1 MSPLQK
7 LMEGM
12 AKFILPDSRS
22 LGANGQ
28 VRLAAEADLAADP
41 GGPYFDGVGD
51 RRAGGYHK
59 DGRAERGG
67 GRRGRLARRLEGL
80 KADAL
85 ISARASAH
93 GGDARIQPTPTCSQ
107 PLTQRNNCSQQ
118 SVRST
123 KPPLQAEGGTRWDQL
138 GATNSCSP
146 PGRRRRRRR
155 ASSSGPSR
163 RRPSR
168 RRAGAASTRPRG
180 AARPTARLRSRGSAS
195 MASGGVLSPRTECR
209 ENATPRRRG
218 GGAPQ
223 GGARTSKEQKDT
235 VSEPGSAATTSTRRS
250 ERSAARLLRGRVAFA
265 SRRRYEEGRRRE
277 TARET
282 KTGRPLAAPSPP
294 AGSTPGPR

>member
-1 MSPLQK
+1 MGS
-7 LMEGM
+7 
-12 AKFILPDSRS
+12 
-22 LGANGQ
+22 
-28 VRLAAEADLAADP
+28 
-41 GGPYFDGVGD
+41 VGD
-51 RRAGGYHK
+51 ELLVARLRADESRRW
-59 DGRAERGG
+59 
-67 GRRGRLARRLEGL
+67 RRG
-80 KADAL
+80 
-85 ISARASAH
+85 ASMASWAAPKWAQPRDR
-93 GGDARIQPTPTCSQ
+93 GTPRITKTGKGDAGNT
-107 PLTQRNNCSQQ
+107 
-118 SVRST
+118 
-123 KPPLQAEGGTRWDQL
+123 
-138 GATNSCSP
+138 

-155 ASSSGPSR
+155 ASSSTQSR

-235 VSEPGSAATTSTRRS
+235 ASEPGSAATTSTRRS
-250 ERSAARLLRGRVAFA
+250 DRSAARLLRGRVAFA
-265 SRRRYEEGRRRE
+265 SRRRYEEGRGRE

-282 KTGRPLAAPSPP
+282 KTGRLLAAPSPP